1 MTHAWKRP
9 LVAGVTLALALAP
22 ASAFADPPGKMKGP
36 GKGNAAHGNP
46 HAGKP
51 GPEGQGN
58 GGSVGNEILDA
69 SINVRFDTRETDII
83 RNYFGAHSVETK
95 PLPPGI
101 AKNLQRG
108 KPLPPGIAKRYLPTS
123 LQAQLPARDGYE
135 RLIVGN
141 DVLLVAATTGIIVDV
156 LSGIR

>member
-22 ASAFADPPGKMKGP
+22 ASAFADPPGKMTGP

-51 GPEGQGN
+51 GPAGKGKA
-58 GGSVGNEILDA
+58 GNEILDA
-69 SINVRFDTRETDII
+69 SINVRFSTSEADII
-83 RNYFGAHSVETK
+83 RNYFGAHPAETK

-101 AKNLQRG
+101 ARNLQRG
-108 KPLPPGIAKRYLPTS
+108 KPLPPGIAKRYLPST
-123 LQAQLPARDGYE
+123 LKAQLPARDGYE
-135 RLIVGN
+135 RLLVGN
-141 DVLLVAATTGIIVDV
+141 DVLLVKAATGIIVDV
-156 LSGIR
+156 LTGIR

>member
-9 LVAGVTLALALAP
+9 FVAGVTLALALAP
-22 ASAFADPPGKMKGP
+22 AAAFADPPGKMTGP

-51 GPEGQGN
+51 GPAGKGKAGN
-58 GGSVGNEILDA
+58 VGNEILDA
-69 SINVRFDTRETDII
+69 SINVRFGTREADII
-83 RNYFGAHSVETK
+83 RNYFGAQPVETR

-108 KPLPPGIAKRYLPTS
+108 KPLPPGIAKRYLPS
-123 LQAQLPARDGYE
+123 ALQAQLPARDGYE
-135 RLIVGN
+135 RLLVGN
-141 DVLLVAATTGIIVDV
+141 DVLLVKAATGIIVDV
-156 LSGIR
+156 LAGIR